1 MLYRVEGVVIRS
13 MDYGEGNKIITIC
26 TENAGK
32 VGVLVRGAKK
42 VKSRHAALTQLFT
55 TAEYVFFRN
64 GTGLGTLN
72 AGEIMQSHHVLR
84 EDIVLAAYASYAC
97 ELLDRVL
104 QDEETGSFWFQQLK
118 ACLDALE
125 DGKDPAVIIN
135 LYEMKIL
142 QTAGYGPELSSC
154 ISCGRDI
161 SPQEERYWVSPRLG
175 GVLCRACKHL
185 DSQDMGISPRTMKL
199 LRLFAQLDLRRLGH
213 VDVKEE
219 TKAELKAVMRAF
231 MDMQL
236 GLNLK
241 SRGFLDQMEKYGL

>member
-1 MLYRVEGVVIRS
+1 MLYRVEGIVIRS

-64 GTGLGTLN
+64 VTGLGTLN
-72 AGEIMQSHHVLR
+72 SGEISSSHHVLR
-84 EDIVLAAYASYAC
+84 QDIVLAAYASYAC

-104 QDEETGSFWFQQLK
+104 QDEETGSFWYHQLK

-125 DGKDPAVIIN
+125 EGKDPGITIN

-142 QTAGYGPELSSC
+142 QTAGYGPELLSC
-154 ISCGRDI
+154 ISCGRDL
-161 SPQEERYWVSPRLG
+161 SEEDSNVAVSPRLG
-175 GVLCRACKHL
+175 GVLCRSCKHMDPPAL
-185 DSQDMGISPRTMKL
+185 KISPKSLKL
-199 LRLFAQLDLRRLGH
+199 LRLFARLDLRRMGH

-241 SRGFLDQMEKYGL
+241 SQSFLDQMEKYGL